1 MGIWWEIMSIRKV
14 ELVNKEY
21 YHVFNRGVERRDIF
35 IDSEDLQFFFNGL
48 LIFNKVDTS
57 PFTQSPEKFV
67 DIVAYCLLP
76 NHFHLLLRQVSDE
89 GISRFMQ
96 KLCTSYAKF
105 FNKKYKRNGSLFQG
119 RFKAN
124 HLNGEYALPTLA
136 SYVNLN
142 YKHHKID
149 RQTRMVKSSIF
160 EYLDMEMGRR
170 ICSENEIN
178 NILNEVGGLEEYKK
192 YATNASI
199 SFADNK
205 NINLE
210 NEDFSF

>member
-1 MGIWWEIMSIRKV
+1 
-14 ELVNKEY
+14 
-21 YHVFNRGVERRDIF
+21 
-35 IDSEDLQFFFNGL
+35 
-48 LIFNKVDTS
+48 
-57 PFTQSPEKFV
+57 
-67 DIVAYCLLP
+67 
-76 NHFHLLLRQVSDE
+76 LLLRQVSDE

>member
-1 MGIWWEIMSIRKV
+1 MSIRKV